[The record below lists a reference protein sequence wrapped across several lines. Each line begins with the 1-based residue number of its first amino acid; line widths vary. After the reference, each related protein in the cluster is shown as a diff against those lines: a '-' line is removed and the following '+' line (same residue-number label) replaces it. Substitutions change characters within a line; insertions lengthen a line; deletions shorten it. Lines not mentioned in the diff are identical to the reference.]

1 MSRERRGTNCPYS
14 SLLITGQIED
24 GGDLGRRAYGVIDC
38 PVKNCDLAG
47 VPLEGRPV
55 IGSTPLKRA
64 INAMEDLENLAHV
77 QTSANC
83 PFRKGTILPIRYN
96 V

>member
-1 MSRERRGTNCPYS
+1 MNRERRPTNCPYS

-24 GGDLGRRAYGVIDC
+24 GEEYGRRAYGVIDC

-47 VPLEGRPV
+47 IPLESRPV
-55 IGSTPLKRA
+55 SGTTPLTRA
-64 INAMEDLENLAHV
+64 INAMEDLEILAHA

-83 PFRKGTILPIRYN
+83 PFRKGVILPIRYSF
-96 V
+96 